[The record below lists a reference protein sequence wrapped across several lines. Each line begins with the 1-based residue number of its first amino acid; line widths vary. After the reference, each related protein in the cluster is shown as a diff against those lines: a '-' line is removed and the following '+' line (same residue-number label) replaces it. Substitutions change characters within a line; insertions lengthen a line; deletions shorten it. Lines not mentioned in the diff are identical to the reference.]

1 VMLSAR
7 ELRPSLLP
15 PNAQTWVNRHLLFT
29 HGNGAVM
36 SPVTRKSTEGLPF
49 FYLRDIPPVADGGPK
64 IDESRIYY
72 GEETDDYVIV
82 RGSTA
87 EFDYPKGKD
96 NVYAVYDGAGGVPI
110 GTMMRRTL
118 FAYYFN
124 DPNLLLSSY
133 ITSDSRIMIRRNI
146 KEQLHTIAPF
156 LRLDHDPYLVISDG
170 RMFWMQDAYTV
181 SSYFPSV
188 QPAQGLDL
196 NYIRN
201 SVKITVDAYNGGVNF
216 YLRPRRPDCR
226 HLPAHLSELVQA
238 IHGHASRLAEAHSLP
253 RGYVLDPGAIVS
265 NLSHGGGRSFL

>member
-1 VMLSAR
+1 VPTNTA
-7 ELRPSLLP
+7 
-15 PNAQTWVNRHLLFT
+15 TF
-29 HGNGAVM
+29 
-36 SPVTRKSTEGLPF
+36 
-49 FYLRDIPPVADGGPK
+49 D
-64 IDESRIYY
+64 IYY

-96 NVYAVYDGAGGVPI
+96 NVYAFYDGAGGVPI

-133 ITSDSRIMIRRNI
+133 ITSGSRIMIRRNI

-156 LRLDHDPYLVISDG
+156 LRLDHDPYLVISNG
-170 RMFWMQDAYTV
+170 RMFWMLDAYTT

-201 SVKITVDAYNGGVNF
+201 SVKVIVDAFNGTVDF
-216 YLRPRRPDCR
+216 YLIDPGD
-226 HLPAHLSELVQA
+226 LPAHLSELVQA
-238 IHGHASRLAEAHSLP
+238 IHGHASRLAEAHSLS
-253 RGYVLDPGAIVS
+253 RGYFLNSGAIVS